1 MKTPAD
7 QGIEFKPNRSKKNL
21 STFYWILGLV
31 MAFCLVPIIVG
42 LQNSNI
48 KELDFHD
55 SVGAGLALFGCCLLF
70 FLIAHYLTSPFNVH
84 YVVSKQGITLT
95 AFRTTRFIP
104 YSEIES
110 VTYLTE
116 LQTEQI
122 ILKGWNH
129 LKVKQSE
136 AIRKAPDVHSA
147 SPETLW
153 GTITSVFKLQ
163 TTWFDKYKF
172 LSVAIGFSGSA
183 RSQVAQSADI
193 PCDTV
198 LILLK
203 NGEGYFISPLDIPGF
218 MEEAKKYFRD

>member
-1 MKTPAD
+1 METPVD
-7 QGIEFKPNRSKKNL
+7 YGKEFKPNRSKKNL
-21 STFYWILGLV
+21 ETFYRILGIV
-31 MAFCLVPIIVG
+31 MALCLIPIVVG

-48 KELDFHD
+48 QELDFAD
-55 SVGAGLALFGCCLLF
+55 SFGAGLCLFGCCLLF

-84 YVVSKQGITLT
+84 YIVGKPGITLT
-95 AFRTTRFIP
+95 AFRTTLTIP

-110 VTYLTE
+110 LTYLTE
-116 LQTEQI
+116 RQTEQI

-136 AIRKAPDVHSA
+136 TIRTTANPVTA
-147 SPETLW
+147 QPETLL
-153 GTITSVFKLQ
+153 GTVKAVFTLQ

-172 LSVAIGFSGSA
+172 LSVAIGFSGSPN
-183 RSQVAQSADI
+183 SKVAKSVDI

-203 NGEGYFISPLDIPGF
+203 NGAGYIVSPLDTKGF
-218 MEEAKKYFRD
+218 LDETKKYL